1 MAGFLLKN
9 YRENVMEF
17 MSNVNWVQ
25 VVCVGCIPALAI
37 TWWVISSIID
47 GRIRDQR
54 AARKIA
60 LRKRGVTTPA
70 VIVSARRNMFTLR
83 PPGTASNERKLIF
96 EVDVQHAGHSPFRAT
111 FQDWIQEHNYTYANM
126 QRMDF
131 IGRKIW
137 VTYDP
142 NNPSDMVFEYF
153 DEERESVLERNA
165 WNERRAAFERLDK
178 ENRALFK
185 TGVEAPAVI
194 IEAEDL
200 DLAHQFENTK
210 VMRLKLEITSELGS
224 PYQAETQAMI
234 ATASLGKYSVG
245 KKVIIKYDPRDSTR
259 VTLFRSAETA

>member
-1 MAGFLLKN
+1 MTGFLLIFLL
-9 YRENVMEF
+9 ENTMDVL
-17 MSNVNWVQ
+17 SNFNWGQ
-25 VVCVGCIPALAI
+25 VVCVGCIPALAV

-47 GRIRDQR
+47 GRIRDKRQ
-54 AARKIA
+54 ARKVA

-96 EVDVQHAGHSPFRAT
+96 EVDVQREGHPPFRTT
-111 FQDWIQEHNYTYANM
+111 FQDWVREFNFTYINM
-126 QRMDF
+126 QRMD
-131 IGRKIW
+131 IVGSKVW

-142 NNPSDMVFEYF
+142 NNPSDMFFEYF
-153 DEERESVLERNA
+153 DKDREKVLAANE
-165 WNERRAAFERLDK
+165 WNERRAAFERLNK
-178 ENRALFK
+178 ENQALFK

-194 IEAEDL
+194 LEAEDL
-200 DLAHQFENTK
+200 DLAHQFDKAK
-210 VMRLKLEITSELGS
+210 VMRLKLEVMPKLGS

-234 ATASLGKYSVG
+234 AEASLEKYSPG